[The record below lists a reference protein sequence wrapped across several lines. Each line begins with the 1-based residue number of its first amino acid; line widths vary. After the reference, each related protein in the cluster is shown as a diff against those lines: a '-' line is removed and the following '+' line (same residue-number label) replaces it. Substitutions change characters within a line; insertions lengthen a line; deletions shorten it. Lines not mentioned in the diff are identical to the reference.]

1 MYVVNTFRKNIIVY
15 FLYALNWVQYM
26 NTAEYLLCYFYL

>member
-15 FLYALNWVQYM
+15 FLYALNGVQYM
-26 NTAEYLLCYFYL
+26 NTAPFPLKFG